1 MEEDPNQERK
11 QKFLREKILEKGVD
25 TGKFVDFLKSK
36 KGEEE
41 GADIGSW
48 TMEEIKQVVKEF
60 YQNNNIP
67 FDESL
72 DEEESIDT
80 NEIKNNTNNDNSPNQ
95 NNNDKESDKKLE
107 SVNKTDDL
115 DKNKNEKKTKEK
127 KPEKEESIKF
137 IIDEDS
143 LLDFML
149 GFKGIKRKNKGD
161 ENKNSD
167 MPKSSPLFSNN
178 SQKNNNFNSS
188 NNQQFNF
195 QNNFSQNINNTTGNN
210 SSNNE
215 KFNFEQNFNKNNNN
229 NNASNQQ
236 FNFDKNFSNNQS
248 SKDNNSHDF
257 NFDKNL
263 IVNKNSDNKTQ
274 FNFDERFKDNNSNI
288 NQKQSENSMNK
299 NEEFN
304 PNENKKDDPINNNIK
319 DKEIKSNDSNINNS
333 MGSSND
339 KNNNDNSPNN
349 ISKNNLTNMIDKND
363 HDSEYGITI
372 PEITKCKKIETTEFS
387 SHKDIV
393 IKLSNP
399 VKVETRFFTGKS
411 VNYLVTTA
419 PFNYAVHR
427 KYSDF
432 LWLRDT
438 LSNIFNTNLIPK
450 ITKKGKVTTDKHD
463 DLFIQKRMKIL
474 EKFINFLVK
483 DELIKSSKI
492 FYDFLTLQKD
502 EDFQH
507 VKKGYDKMKIS
518 PFIDVKERKSL
529 DGEIKVKILKEKE
542 IYFENIKDNAIYNG
556 NLLKKLNNNFKLLQ
570 DEFDAVVKRFDSIS
584 QVYRQLY
591 DVSKNYLDQK
601 TITEGY
607 SQMDIMF
614 DNLSKNFNSMK
625 KFINSEI
632 REYFKFIG
640 NNFNCISEM
649 AQNVDLCKSNYLK
662 VSKNLINK
670 KNDLFRRG
678 DISKW
683 ELSPED
689 KQHSQSLLKDK
700 TLACIKMLPKE
711 TKNCISSKEIYGFYL
726 NRLISEFER
735 IRQINSISHKKNIV
749 SYCQQQIMI
758 FSEYTKILGD
768 ITMTMDSCSNK
779 SK

>member
-48 TMEEIKQVVKEF
+48 TLEEIKQVVKEF
-60 YQNNNIP
+60 YQINNIP

-72 DEEESIDT
+72 DEEERIDT
-80 NEIKNNTNNDNSPNQ
+80 YENEKIDNKNNDNNTSQ
-95 NNNDKESDKKLE
+95 KNNDNDKKLE
-107 SVNKTDDL
+107 SVNKIEDL
-115 DKNKNEKKTKEK
+115 DKNKNEKKPKEK

-161 ENKNSD
+161 ENKKSEIS
-167 MPKSSPLFSNN
+167 KSSPLSSNTA
-178 SQKNNNFNSS
+178 QKNNKFDNN

-195 QNNFSQNINNTTGNN
+195 QNNFNKNINDISGSN
-210 SSNNE
+210 SSNNT
-215 KFNFEQNFNKNNNN
+215 KFNFEQKFNNNN
-229 NNASNQQ
+229 VNNNQQ

-248 SKDNNSHDF
+248 IKDNNNHEF
-257 NFDKNL
+257 NFEN
-263 IVNKNSDNKTQ
+263 INANKNSDNKAQ
-274 FNFDERFKDNNSNI
+274 FNFDESFKDNNSNLKP
-288 NQKQSENSMNK
+288 KQNENSIQR
-299 NEEFN
+299 NEEYN
-304 PNENKKDDPINNNIK
+304 PNENNNNIK
-319 DKEIKSNDSNINNS
+319 DKEIKENDNSTNNIK
-333 MGSSND
+333 GSSDD
-339 KNNNDNSPNN
+339 KNNNLNNSNN
-349 ISKNNLTNMIDKND
+349 ITNNNLTNMIDKND
-363 HDSEYGITI
+363 HDSEYGIII
-372 PEITKCKKIETTEFS
+372 PEIIQCKKIETTEFS

-393 IKLSNP
+393 IKLSDP

-438 LSNIFNTNLIPK
+438 LTNIFNTNLIPK

-474 EKFINFLVK
+474 EKFINFLLK

-529 DGEIKVKILKEKE
+529 DGEIKVKIMKEKE

-570 DEFDAVVKRFDSIS
+570 DEFDAVVKRFDLIS

-591 DVSKNYLDQK
+591 DVSKNYLDQN

-607 SQMDIMF
+607 SQMEIMF

-670 KNDLFRRG
+670 KNDLFRKG
-678 DISKW
+678 DVSKW

-700 TLACIKMLPKE
+700 TLACVKMLPKE
-711 TKNCISSKEIYGFYL
+711 TKNCISSKEIYGFHL

-735 IRQINSISHKKNIV
+735 IRQINSVSHKKNIV

-758 FSEYTKILGD
+758 FSEYTRILGD

-779 SK
+779 PK

>member
-67 FDESL
+67 FDETL

-80 NEIKNNTNNDNSPNQ
+80 NEIKDNKNNDNNTPQ
-95 NNNDKESDKKLE
+95 NNNENDKKME
-107 SVNKTDDL
+107 SVNKIDDL
-115 DKNKNEKKTKEK
+115 DKNKNQTKPKEK

-161 ENKNSD
+161 ENKKPDYS
-167 MPKSSPLFSNN
+167 KTSPLSSNN
-178 SQKNNNFNSS
+178 TQKNNKFDNN

-195 QNNFSQNINNTTGNN
+195 ENNFNKNINDTNGNN
-210 SSNNE
+210 SSNNT
-215 KFNFEQNFNKNNNN
+215 KFNFEQNFNNNNN
-229 NNASNQQ
+229 VNNQQ

-248 SKDNNSHDF
+248 TKDNNSHEF

-263 IVNKNSDNKTQ
+263 NANKNSDNKAQ
-274 FNFDERFKDNNSNI
+274 FNFDESFKDNNNNSTLK
-288 NQKQSENSMNK
+288 QKQNEDNMDK
-299 NEEFN
+299 KEEFN
-304 PNENKKDDPINNNIK
+304 PNENKKDDSINNNIK
-319 DKEIKSNDSNINNS
+319 DREIKANDTSTINN
-333 MGSSND
+333 MDSSND
-339 KNNNDNSPNN
+339 KKNNNSPNN

-372 PEITKCKKIETTEFS
+372 PEIIKCKKIETTEFS

-393 IKLSNP
+393 IKLSDP
-399 VKVETRFFTGKS
+399 VKLETRFFTGKS

-438 LSNIFNTNLIPK
+438 LTNIFNTNLIPK

-474 EKFINFLVK
+474 EKFINFLAK

-529 DGEIKVKILKEKE
+529 DGEIKVKIMKEKE

-591 DVSKNYLDQK
+591 DVSKNYLDQN

-607 SQMDIMF
+607 SQMETMF

-640 NNFNCISEM
+640 NNFSCISEM

-735 IRQINSISHKKNIV
+735 IRQINSVSHKKNIV

-779 SK
+779 PK

>member
-1 MEEDPNQERK
+1 MEEDPNQKRK

-48 TMEEIKQVVKEF
+48 TMEEIKQVVREF
-60 YQNNNIP
+60 YENNNIP
-67 FDESL
+67 YDETFN
-72 DEEESIDT
+72 EEETESIDT
-80 NEIKNNTNNDNSPNQ
+80 NEIKDNGNNDNDNNDNNISQKNNDNDKKME
-95 NNNDKESDKKLE
+95 NNNKID
-107 SVNKTDDL
+107 NL
-115 DKNKNEKKTKEK
+115 DKNKNEKKPEK
-127 KPEKEESIKF
+127 KQEKEESIKF

-143 LLDFML
+143 LLDFIL
-149 GFKGIKRKNKGD
+149 GFKGIKNKNKGD
-161 ENKNSD
+161 ENKRSD
-167 MPKSSPLFSNN
+167 IPNSSPLSSNN
-178 SQKNNNFNSS
+178 TQKKFDNN

-195 QNNFSQNINNTTGNN
+195 VNNNINNNT
-210 SSNNE
+210 
-215 KFNFEQNFNKNNNN
+215 KFNFEPNFNNANNTNN
-229 NNASNQQ
+229 QK
-236 FNFDKNFSNNQS
+236 FNFDKNFSTNQNKS
-248 SKDNNSHDF
+248 IKDN
-257 NFDKNL
+257 
-263 IVNKNSDNKTQ
+263 NKNSDNKTQ
-274 FNFDERFKDNNSNI
+274 FNFENNSNLK
-288 NQKQSENSMNK
+288 QKQKESESIMEK
-299 NEEFN
+299 KEEFN
-304 PNENKKDDPINNNIK
+304 PNENKKDDSMNNNIK
-319 DKEIKSNDSNINNS
+319 DKEIKASENNS
-333 MGSSND
+333 LNLSQ
-339 KNNNDNSPNN
+339 NNMP
-349 ISKNNLTNMIDKND
+349 KNNLTNMIDKND

-372 PEITKCKKIETTEFS
+372 PEMVNCKKIETTEFS

-393 IKLSNP
+393 IKLSDP
-399 VKVETRFFTGKS
+399 IKVEKSFFTGKS

-438 LSNIFNTNLIPK
+438 LTNIFNTNLIPK

-518 PFIDVKERKSL
+518 PYMDVKERKSL
-529 DGEIKVKILKEKE
+529 DGEIKVKIMKEKE

-591 DVSKNYLDQK
+591 DVSKNYLDQN

-607 SQMDIMF
+607 SQMEIMF
-614 DNLSKNFNSMK
+614 DNLAKNFNSMK

-649 AQNVDLCKSNYLK
+649 AQNVDLCKNNYLK
-662 VSKNLINK
+662 VTKNLINK
-670 KNDLFRRG
+670 KNDLFRKG
-678 DISKW
+678 DVSKW

-700 TLACIKMLPKE
+700 TSACVKMLPKE
-711 TKNCISSKEIYGFYL
+711 TKNCISSKEVYGFYL

-735 IRQINSISHKKNIV
+735 IRQINSVSHKKNIV

-768 ITMTMDSCSNK
+768 ITMTMDSCTNK
-779 SK
+779 PK